1 VGVAGWEG
9 LQRLTGVMRPGGLE
23 LTERALRA
31 SRLSAGSRVLDVGC
45 GAGASLA
52 LLAQWNLV
60 GVGVDVMPL
69 VGQPGAAG
77 GAPRLVQAGGQRL
90 PLRERS
96 FDAVLAECS
105 LSLMP
110 VRGALAEFARVLRPG
125 GRLLLSDLY
134 LRRPEQAP
142 ALRALALDGCLAG
155 ARGRDEWIS
164 LLGDAGFAVL
174 EWEDHS
180 AALRQTVGQWMMA
193 GGAPEQL
200 WCGGASCCSLDAVE
214 QVRAAVA
221 AARPG
226 YYLLVAAYRGA
237 SAVHGEDQ

>member
-1 VGVAGWEG
+1 MAGWEG

-69 VGQPGAAG
+69 VGQPGIAG
-77 GAPRLVQAGGQRL
+77 GVPRLVQAGGQRL

-110 VRGALAEFARVLRPG
+110 VREALAEFARVLRPG

-142 ALRALALDGCLAG
+142 ALRALAL
-155 ARGRDEWIS
+155 
-164 LLGDAGFAVL
+164 
-174 EWEDHS
+174 
-180 AALRQTVGQWMMA
+180 
-193 GGAPEQL
+193 
-200 WCGGASCCSLDAVE
+200 
-214 QVRAAVA
+214 
-221 AARPG
+221 
-226 YYLLVAAYRGA
+226 
-237 SAVHGEDQ
+237 